1 MISILL
7 AVYNGEKYLKES
19 LDSVLN
25 QTFTEF
31 ELLIGLNGCTD
42 STKEIIES
50 YSDKRI
56 KLFDYLDDKGKSKT
70 LNKLIKE
77 SSYDWCAIQDADD
90 IWISNKL
97 ESQVQFMNEYQLIG
111 TYCKYINGDNDI
123 IGSPKIYSDS
133 DSIKRHSLNGNNQI
147 INMSAIFKKSDI
159 CLWDEDIV
167 GVEDYD
173 FWLKLL
179 TNGYVAY
186 NVPEYLVHHRVHSES
201 NFNTNS
207 YDIKKIIKKYVN

>member
-111 TYCKYINGDNDI
+111 TYCKYINGYNDI

-186 NVPEYLVHHRVHSES
+186 NVPEYLVHHRVHPES